1 MNQHVRSRLNGVG
14 LATIHVCALAAVVPA
29 FFHWQVLVLVAVIAY
44 VTGALGIT
52 LCYHRTLTH
61 RGLRLRKPLEYALA
75 TCGTLAMQGDPI
87 TWVAVH
93 RKHHAHADREGDPH
107 SIHLGFKWAHMDW
120 LYRYNG
126 DLPSEEE
133 MRRYAPDLYAD
144 PYYRALRYLNLPLQ
158 VVFGLVLLAI
168 GGWSWVVW
176 GIFVR
181 LVICYHSTWL
191 VNSAAHMLGYRTF
204 QTPDRSTNCWWVALI
219 SFGEGWHNNH
229 HAFPFSARHGLRWFE
244 IDLTWWH
251 VKLLA
256 FLRLADRI
264 KVPSRI
270 MQQRLLELANAR
282 SVSVASDSSCAPHGV

>member
-1 MNQHVRSRLNGVG
+1 MSSNVHSRLNGIA
-14 LATIHVCALAAVVPA
+14 LATVHACALAAFLPA
-29 FFHWQVLVLVAVIAY
+29 LFHWQVLVLVAVLSY
-44 VTGALGIT
+44 LTGALGIT

-61 RGLRLRKPLEYALA
+61 RSLRLRKPLEYFLA

-87 TWVAVH
+87 TWVATH

-120 LYRYNG
+120 LYRHNA

-133 MRRYAPDLYAD
+133 IRRFAPDLWAD
-144 PYYRALRYLNLPLQ
+144 RYYRALRYLSLPLQ
-158 VVFGLVLLAI
+158 VAFGLVLLAI

-181 LVICYHSTWL
+181 LVISYHSTWL
-191 VNSAAHMLGYRTF
+191 VNSAAHMLGYRTYETSD
-204 QTPDRSTNCWWVALI
+204 QSTNCWWVALI

-251 VKLLA
+251 VKVLA

-264 KVPSRI
+264 RVPSRI
-270 MQQRLLELANAR
+270 MQQRLMSLANAR
-282 SVSVASDSSCAPHGV
+282 SVTTDS